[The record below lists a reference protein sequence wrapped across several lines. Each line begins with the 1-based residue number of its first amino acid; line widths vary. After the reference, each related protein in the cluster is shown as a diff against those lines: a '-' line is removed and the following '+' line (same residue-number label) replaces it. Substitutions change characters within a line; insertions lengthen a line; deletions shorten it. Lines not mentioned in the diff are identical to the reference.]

1 MNRLIIWSTIVTL
14 CRGGGDWEG
23 YCMGLSLNFPTF
35 GVYIKGCRHWY
46 FKTITELGL
55 QLGWTKYRPNFKF
68 IYFFL
73 DILIMGQKSG
83 R

>member
-35 GVYIKGCRHWY
+35 GVYIN
-46 FKTITELGL
+46 TIYGDERGI
-55 QLGWTKYRPNFKF
+55 W
-68 IYFFL
+68 I
-73 DILIMGQKSG
+73 
-83 R
+83 